1 MRRLCPIVDIFLDP
15 LDNLLGLIPFLLSE
29 HLAGGI
35 LVSKSDQPSPSS
47 RTLRNRSTLLGRIL
61 VTQVL
66 KV

>member
-1 MRRLCPIVDIFLDP
+1 LSEHLV
-15 LDNLLGLIPFLLSE
+15 PFLLSE

-47 RTLRNRSTLLGRIL
+47 WMLRNRSTLLGSIL

-66 KV
+66 KA